1 MKGHKITLYVQSVK
15 TVTGMEE
22 WVRWGYV
29 GGAGLRGGYR
39 LIPDYKVYSEAKYKR
54 ALPDD
59 QKKVVEMVKEVGHK
73 YGFEVEV
80 IDVAMENVLD
90 RLMQEE
96 VKKIRVFPTLIT
108 DSGERIEG
116 DISKEQIESL
126 LAKAT

>member
-1 MKGHKITLYVQSVK
+1 MKRHKVTLYVQSVK
-15 TVTGMEE
+15 TVTGTEE
-22 WVRWGYV
+22 WVRWGYA
-29 GGAGLRGGYR
+29 GGAGVRSGYR

-54 ALPDD
+54 VLSDD
-59 QKKVVEMVKEVGHK
+59 QKKVVEMVKEVAHK
-73 YGFEVEV
+73 YGFDVEV

-90 RLMQEE
+90 KFMQKE

-126 LAKAT
+126 LAKAM